1 MSYSFLGRSQYRL
14 LFLLAGLILSSLRA
28 SRRNPCFPFHL
39 VVAKWLANF
48 SSYSTR
54 CRMEWRLGCLTMAS
68 IGTDSILPLAI
79 LVMAVTVVVIVAV
92 VVPFV
97 HYRE

>member
-1 MSYSFLGRSQYRL
+1 
-14 LFLLAGLILSSLRA
+14 
-28 SRRNPCFPFHL
+28 
-39 VVAKWLANF
+39 
-48 SSYSTR
+48 
-54 CRMEWRLGCLTMAS
+54 MEWRLGCLTMAS